1 MDHSKLEIA
10 SPDHSNQIDEASE
23 DGVEGLTDQA
33 SQPSSEMSPL
43 PVHGRA
49 DPNAADTID
58 CFDGS
63 QHPAGS
69 PVERGRYRPMTP
81 GTGHIPLELSTDV
94 DAAPKAADGRHERNS
109 TAANGFRQP
118 RRDKGTEAL
127 RRIAEPE
134 PDITLD
140 TDQGLVLRPSDVQAV
155 SKGAGKKVKRHATAT
170 NRLHQGRRKKETKTS
185 INIAQLDQQQIYE
198 KAACRRLDPRNA
210 SDQVSY
216 TAAPLEEPLP
226 ERNPPIRR
234 STQTP
239 PPQVCSHEAREVFP
253 KETLLQRKSS
263 PEEEETNADTAVN
276 ATETSSDRAH
286 FLRHAKRLPRPE
298 LLESGR

>member
-49 DPNAADTID
+49 DPKAADTID

-69 PVERGRYRPMTP
+69 PVERGRYRPVTP

-94 DAAPKAADGRHERNS
+94 HAAPKAADGQCEPNF
-109 TAANGFRQP
+109 TAANSFRQP

-127 RRIAEPE
+127 SRITEPE
-134 PDITLD
+134 HDITLD
-140 TDQGLVLRPSDVQAV
+140 TDQGLILRPSYVQAA
-155 SKGAGKKVKRHATAT
+155 SKTAEKKDKRRATAT
-170 NRLHQGRRKKETKTS
+170 NRLHQGRRKKGTETP
-185 INIAQLDQQQIYE
+185 INVAQLNQQQMYE
-198 KAACRRLDPRNA
+198 KGACRQLEPRNA
-210 SDQVSY
+210 PNQVSY
-216 TAAPLEEPLP
+216 AAAPLEEPLP
-226 ERNPPIRR
+226 ERDPPTRR
-234 STQTP
+234 STQTGS
-239 PPQVCSHEAREVFP
+239 PQVPSHEARESFP
-253 KETLLQRKSS
+253 KETSPQRSSS
-263 PEEEETNADTAVN
+263 PEETEPDADTAVTT
-276 ATETSSDRAH
+276 TETTSDRAH
-286 FLRHAKRLPRPE
+286 SLRHAKKLPRPE